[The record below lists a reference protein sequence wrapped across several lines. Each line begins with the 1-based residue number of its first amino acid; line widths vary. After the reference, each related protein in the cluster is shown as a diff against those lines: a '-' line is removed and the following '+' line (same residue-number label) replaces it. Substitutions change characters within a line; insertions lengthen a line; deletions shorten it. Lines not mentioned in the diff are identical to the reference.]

1 MGQPFTFSE
10 TDDLMNAWT
19 YNAIWMMLTWGIQFL
34 LWMQVKLFKSQGG
47 FFDKMFLL
55 WTKLSLIN
63 VFIFYWLID
72 YLILAGILSNDVTAP
87 DTNTTNYIELG
98 VLFGL

>member
-1 MGQPFTFSE
+1 
-10 TDDLMNAWT
+10 
-19 YNAIWMMLTWGIQFL
+19 
-34 LWMQVKLFKSQGG
+34 
-47 FFDKMFLL
+47 MFLL

-72 YLILAGILSNDVTAP
+72 YLILAGILSNEVTTP

>member
-1 MGQPFTFSE
+1 M
-10 TDDLMNAWT
+10 
-19 YNAIWMMLTWGIQFL
+19 
-34 LWMQVKLFKSQGG
+34 KLFKSEGG

-55 WTKLSLIN
+55 WTKLSMVN

-98 VLFGL
+98 VLFALQFISTMITLTFKPSVQFNYDLAVSSSKVVESTPVK